1 MLEVK
6 RTKLLKKRERKE
18 RRKKRQLGNEMVWH
32 RKTLEWAQVCV
43 RYSIDK
49 FPEII
54 LIMMLVKHYSR
65 MRLR

>member
-6 RTKLLKKRERKE
+6 RTKLLKKEKGKRGKKKE
-18 RRKKRQLGNEMVWH
+18 RGNEMIWH
-32 RKTLEWAQVCV
+32 CKILEWAQVCV

-49 FPEII
+49 FLEII
-54 LIMMLVKHYSR
+54 LVMLLVNHYSR